1 MGHKRSQV
9 DQASF
14 SSESRDML
22 IESLTMVAWYVY
34 AVSVASLSA
43 EYPRNLGMSLKT
55 SFLRIQVIHNY
66 LLENPVNISIFA
78 VLSWFSIDRIHLPD
92 YYARFWQTRAIQ
104 SQGTILM

>member
-1 MGHKRSQV
+1 
-9 DQASF
+9 
-14 SSESRDML
+14 
-22 IESLTMVAWYVY
+22 MVAWYVY

-66 LLENPVNISIFA
+66 LLENPVNI
-78 VLSWFSIDRIHLPD
+78 LSWFSIDRIHLPD